1 MTQYVCIN
9 MNCSRGLTKMLC
21 LICSVFRPV
30 ICRPE
35 SGGASCWHPRK
46 RVPCTFHLACVL
58 LVAACSRPDVPATV
72 IESEQVEFDDLFTVV
87 DTVRLDASVII
98 GHFTF
103 LDVSTSGNFLI
114 ADRGQKALYLLSP
127 SGGHI
132 RTFSTALCNPEKDTT
147 PRSARF
153 LADGRMLVQ
162 TVGGTH
168 LFTAEGACV
177 KSVDEWPNHLT
188 SFCERSDSVYVL
200 SRYTPNQRVLVF
212 SSSLDYVR
220 DHSIPPSNFPGITRI
235 FAGKLGRE
243 LACLDHGVYYRYPES
258 SDGRPLFGAE
268 NAILHKPFFFR
279 PVSRD
284 RTTSGQSGMNDRVG
298 EFLEI
303 TSESTLSTGIF
314 ALDDDHRMLTFT
326 TKSLN
331 QNVPTAINI
340 VSLKA
345 RPSMSILTE
354 RRGIRLAKNGL
365 LFLQGDYEVL
375 ANGEYGNPILEV
387 LRFTP

>member
-1 MTQYVCIN
+1 MTQYVFIN
-9 MNCSRGLTKMLC
+9 MNGSRELAKMLSMKY
-21 LICSVFRPV
+21 SVFRPV
-30 ICRPE
+30 IFGPE
-35 SGGASCWHPRK
+35 TGGTSCWHPRWP
-46 RVPCTFHLACVL
+46 VLCAFHLACLL
-58 LVAACSRPDVPATV
+58 LVAACSRPDVPVTV

-87 DTVRLDASVII
+87 DTVRLDASVLI
-98 GHFTF
+98 GSITF
-103 LDVSTSGNFLI
+103 LDVSTSGNLFI
-114 ADRGQKALYLLSP
+114 ADRRQKALHLFSP

-132 RTFSTALCNPEKDTT
+132 RTFSTALCNPETDPT
-147 PRSARF
+147 PQSARF
-153 LADGRMLVQ
+153 LADGRMLVN
-162 TVGGTH
+162 TYGGTH

-177 KSVDEWPNHLT
+177 KSVDDWPNHLE

-212 SSSLDYVR
+212 SSSLHFVR
-220 DHSIPPSNFPGITRI
+220 DHSIPSSEFPGITRI
-235 FAGKLGRE
+235 FGGKVGRE
-243 LACLDHGVYYRYPES
+243 IACLDHGVYYRYPEG

-268 NAILHKPFFFR
+268 NVILHKPFFFR
-279 PVSRD
+279 PLSRD
-284 RTTSGQSGMNDRVG
+284 RTASGQSGMNDRVG

-303 TSESTLSTGIF
+303 TSEATLSTGIF
-314 ALDDDHRMLTFT
+314 ALDEDHRMLTFT

-331 QNVPTAINI
+331 VNVPTVINI
-340 VSLKA
+340 VSSEA

-365 LFLQGDYEVL
+365 LFLEGDYEVL

>member
-1 MTQYVCIN
+1 MTQYFSCN
-9 MNCSRGLTKMLC
+9 MNGSRELAKMLR
-21 LICSVFRPV
+21 IKCSAFRPV
-30 ICRPE
+30 IYRPE
-35 SGGASCWHPRK
+35 TGGTSCWHSRWP
-46 RVPCTFHLACVL
+46 VLCAFHLACVL
-58 LVAACSRPDVPATV
+58 LVAACSRPDVPIAD
-72 IESEQVEFDDLFTVV
+72 IESKQVEFDDLFTVV
-87 DTVRLDASVII
+87 DTVRLDASVLI

-114 ADRGQKALYLLSP
+114 ADRGQKALHLFSP

-200 SRYTPNQRVLVF
+200 SRYTPNQRGLVF
-212 SSSLDYVR
+212 SSSLDFVR
-220 DHSIPPSNFPGITRI
+220 DHSIPPSEFPGVTRVYG
-235 FAGKLGRE
+235 GKVGRE
-243 LACLDHGVYYRYPES
+243 IACFDHEVYYRYPES

-268 NAILHKPFFFR
+268 DAILHRPFFFR
-279 PVSRD
+279 PLSRD
-284 RTTSGQSGMNDRVG
+284 RTTSGQSGMNARLD
-298 EFLEI
+298 ELLEI
-303 TSESTLSTGIF
+303 MDESTLSTGIF
-314 ALDDDHRMLTFT
+314 ALDEDHRMLTFT

-331 QNVPTAINI
+331 LNVPTAINI
-340 VSLKA
+340 VSSEA

>member
-1 MTQYVCIN
+1 MTQYFSCN
-9 MNCSRGLTKMLC
+9 MNGSGELAKMLR
-21 LICSVFRPV
+21 IKCSAFRPV
-30 ICRPE
+30 IYRPE
-35 SGGASCWHPRK
+35 TGGTSCSHPR
-46 RVPCTFHLACVL
+46 RPVLCAFHLACL
-58 LVAACSRPDVPATV
+58 LLIAACSRPDVPVTI
-72 IESEQVEFDDLFTVV
+72 IESEQFKFDDLFTVV
-87 DTVRLDASVII
+87 DTVRLDASVLI

-114 ADRGQKALYLLSP
+114 ADRGQKALHLFSP

-132 RTFSTALCNPEKDTT
+132 RTFSTALCNPEKDPT
-147 PRSARF
+147 PQSARF
-153 LADGRMLVQ
+153 LADGSMLVN
-162 TVGGTH
+162 TYGGTH

-177 KSVDEWPNHLT
+177 KSVDDWPNHLT

-200 SRYTPNQRVLVF
+200 SRYTPNQRALVF
-212 SSSLDYVR
+212 SSALDFVR
-220 DHSIPPSNFPGITRI
+220 DHSIPSSNFPGIARI
-235 FAGKLGRE
+235 FEGKVGRGI
-243 LACLDHGVYYRYPES
+243 ACLGHGVYYRYPES

-279 PVSRD
+279 PLSRD
-284 RTTSGQSGMNDRVG
+284 RTASGQSGMNDRVD

-303 TSESTLSTGIF
+303 ISEYTLSTGIF
-314 ALDDDHRMLTFT
+314 ALDEDHRMLTFT
-326 TKSLN
+326 TESLN

>member
-1 MTQYVCIN
+1 
-9 MNCSRGLTKMLC
+9 MLR
-21 LICSVFRPV
+21 LICSVFCPV
-30 ICRPE
+30 VCRPE
-35 SGGASCWHPRK
+35 AGGASCWHLRQ
-46 RVPCTFHLACVL
+46 RVLCAFHLACVL
-58 LVAACSRPDVPATV
+58 LVAVCSRPDVPVTV

-98 GHFTF
+98 GRISF
-103 LDVSTSGNFLI
+103 LDVSTSGNFLV
-114 ADRGQKALYLLSP
+114 ADRGQKALHLFSP

-147 PRSARF
+147 PQSARF
-153 LADGRMLVQ
+153 LADGRMLVH
-162 TVGGTH
+162 TLGGTH

-177 KSVDEWPNHLT
+177 KSVDDWPNHLR

-212 SSSLDYVR
+212 SASLDFVR
-220 DHSIPPSNFPGITRI
+220 DHSIPSSNFPGVTRI
-235 FAGKLGRE
+235 FGGTVGRE
-243 LACLDHGVYYRYPES
+243 IACLDHGVYYRYPES

-279 PVSRD
+279 PLSRD
-284 RTTSGQSGMNDRVG
+284 RSTSGKSGMNARVD

-303 TSESTLSTGIF
+303 ISEYTLSEGIF
-314 ALDDDHRMLTFT
+314 ALDGDHRMLTFT

-331 QNVPTAINI
+331 LDVPTAINI
-340 VSLKA
+340 VSLGA
-345 RPSMSILTE
+345 RPSMSIFTE